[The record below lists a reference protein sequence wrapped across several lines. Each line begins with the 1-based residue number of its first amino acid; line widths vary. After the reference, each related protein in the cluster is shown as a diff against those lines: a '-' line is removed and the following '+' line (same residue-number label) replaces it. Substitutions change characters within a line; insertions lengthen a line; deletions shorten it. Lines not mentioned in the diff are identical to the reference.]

1 MAERIIDQWA
11 GLNHKTIMRGLG
23 SAVEDLPSWVPRSE
37 FRRLNAYRI
46 LAAYRLNA
54 SREFV
59 EADSDDD
66 RVDRREYG
74 DADLFVRQVAAAVIG
89 RGASLSVTGSNRPPE
104 EPPED
109 ASPEQVAEFQRVSA
123 AFPQLVQRQAEISKW
138 AEDEQWSLRINNA
151 EEDAVGI
158 GDTVYWLTF
167 SARRNRVRLRVLDP
181 GFYFPVYAADG
192 DADDYPS
199 KVHLAWEYEEEDGID
214 SFTRRGEPVRWLRRI
229 TYELVQTEPRTV
241 AYSEDPVTETCLMTD
256 ARWRLN
262 DLRGDARDLDI
273 ASAFITENDEGQPI
287 LELDLGIDFIPVVHL
302 PNMGATGGS
311 PWGTSLLISVAQVLD
326 DIQIADTDSSA
337 AMSVAGGPPIAVAG
351 TSKSETVEHYGPR
364 TTWFLPTGGGASVL
378 DTSKGLE
385 SLQKHVDRL
394 FKRASTN
401 ARVPE
406 EVLGKTGAADVP
418 SGLALA
424 LSFGPFEVMVE
435 QARLVRR
442 FKYGLLLK
450 MVQRLHVARG
460 AWQGKVYP
468 AEVVFGSALP
478 SDFNTLTEILGKLSG
493 GKQLVSRATALG
505 ILSNA
510 GLPIPD
516 VPTEV
521 DRVEGEDF
529 ESANMLYRA
538 TRSPAL
544 AADYLRRDLPV
555 DVLMEQLSKYLQREV
570 RIDEVE
576 ELFDQKRAAEDAQK
590 VLDAQRA
597 SESMEKGRQGATVSD
612 SAPQGGGNR
621 SRQSGR
627 SKERG
632 SG

>member
-1 MAERIIDQWA
+1 MSYERVIDQWA
-11 GLNHKTIMRGLG
+11 GLNHKGIMHG
-23 SAVEDLPSWVPRSE
+23 SPGNVPEQPSWVPREE
-37 FRRLNAYRI
+37 FRRLNAYRV

-54 SREFV
+54 SKEFV
-59 EADSDDD
+59 QASSDDE
-66 RVDRREYG
+66 RLARREYG

-89 RGASLSVTGSNRPPE
+89 RGASLSVIGANRPPE

-109 ASPEQVAEFQRVSA
+109 ASPEQTAEFERVKA
-123 AFPQLVQRQAEISKW
+123 AFPQLVTRQADISKW
-138 AEDEQWSLRINNA
+138 AEDEQWALRINGA
-151 EEDAVGI
+151 EEDAVAL

-167 SARRNRVRLRVLDP
+167 SAKKKRARLRVLDP
-181 GFYFPVYAADG
+181 GFYFPVYPADG

-199 KVHLAWEYEEEDGID
+199 KVHLAWEYEQPGPATL
-214 SFTRRGEPVRWLRRI
+214 FKRRAEPERWLRRI
-229 TYELVQTEPRTV
+229 TYELVPTEPRQV
-241 AYSEDPVTETCLMTD
+241 RYSDELVTETCLMTD

-262 DLRGDARDLDI
+262 DLKGTAEDLDI
-273 ASAFITENDEGQPI
+273 TTAVITENDEGLPI
-287 LELDLGIDFIPVVHL
+287 FELDLGIDFIPVVHL

-311 PWGTSLLISVAQVLD
+311 PWGTSLLTSIAQVLD
-326 DIQIADTDSSA
+326 DIQIADTDSSEA
-337 AMSVAGGPPIAVAG
+337 ETIAGGPPIALAG
-351 TSKSETVEHYGPR
+351 TSKTETTEHYGPR
-364 TTWFLPTGGGASVL
+364 TVWFLPSGGGASVL

-385 SLQKHVDRL
+385 SLQAHVDRL

-435 QARLVRR
+435 QARLVRK

-450 MVQRLHVARG
+450 MVQRLHIAQGVWEG
-460 AWQGKVYP
+460 AVYP

-478 SDFNTLTEILGKLSG
+478 SDFGTLTDILTKLTG
-493 GKQLVSRATALG
+493 NKQLVSRSTALG

-521 DRVEGEDF
+521 DRIEGEDYD
-529 ESANMLYRA
+529 SANMLYRA

-544 AADYLRRDLPV
+544 AAELLRLDLPE
-555 DVLMEQLSKYLQREV
+555 DVLMEQVGKLIGRDVKLDEV
-570 RIDEVE
+570 R
-576 ELFDQKRAAEDAQK
+576 ELFDQKKAAEEAQK

-597 SESMEKGRQGATVSD
+597 SESMGNAREGGTVSRN
-612 SAPQGGGNR
+612 APAGGRGT
-621 SRQSGR
+621 RQP
-627 SKERG
+627 
-632 SG
+632 